1 MKKLQFLLAATL
13 FVFAGSA
20 YADTTLEERVIQ
32 LEAEVGLL
40 LDLLNN
46 VNRGVDPDTGL
57 DTITFSDMRMEIA
70 DGIVAEESIKICHV
84 PPGNHENAEIM
95 LVSQQAVRAHLKHSG
110 ESLDWLIADGSG
122 QLPGEW
128 CDAYQG

>member
-1 MKKLQFLLAATL
+1 MKTLQFLLAAML

-46 VNRGVDPDTGL
+46 VNRGIDPSTGM
-57 DTITFSDMRMEIA
+57 DTITFSDIRMEIA
-70 DGIVAEESIKICHV
+70 DGIVAEESIRICHV
-84 PPGNHENAEIM
+84 PPGNHMNAEVM
-95 LVSQQAVRAHLKHSG
+95 LISQQAVRAHLKHSG

-122 QLPGEW
+122 LLPGEK